1 MHTAH
6 LRPRHETGQPIIQK
20 GLTAGESDVP
30 QTIRRPE
37 VNRPLSD
44 FHRHV
49 ALDVFAEPTTVRT
62 VEVAAIRQDH
72 FATPHWGYVVKV
84 ANTIVTEGVEAD
96 VFKGTRQGYF
106 PLGSSQ
112 LL

>member
-1 MHTAH
+1 MPASRGWTAH
-6 LRPRHETGQPIIQK
+6 HTE
-20 GLTAGESDVP
+20 GLAAGESDVP
-30 QTIRRPE
+30 QTIRCPE

-49 ALDVFAEPTTVRT
+49 ALDVFTKSATVRT

-72 FATPHWGYVVKV
+72 FATPHWGHIVKV
-84 ANTIVTEGVEAD
+84 ANTIITEGIEAD